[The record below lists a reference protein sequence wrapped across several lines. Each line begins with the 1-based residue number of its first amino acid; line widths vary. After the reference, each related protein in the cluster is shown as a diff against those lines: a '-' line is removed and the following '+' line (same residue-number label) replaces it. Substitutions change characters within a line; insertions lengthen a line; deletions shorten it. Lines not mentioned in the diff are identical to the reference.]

1 MKDGVILRVNKP
13 ARMGIDDA
21 SLYPCSLACRAACV
35 RRCYEKQA
43 CYEIGCYENGTRG
56 SLAGL
61 FPLATLSPCCLPRGL
76 RSALL
81 RKASVLR
88 NWLLRKWDARQPSSA
103 FSRSQHFP
111 ECNGPRYLLEQR
123 RIWLMLQSRV
133 LLHCCVLRMCA
144 ETNFSHPIPE
154 ICC

>member
-1 MKDGVILRVNKP
+1 MKDGVILRVSEP

-61 FPLATLSPCCLPRGL
+61 FPLATLSPCCLPRAL

-111 ECNGPRYLLEQR
+111 ECNGPRYLLQQR
-123 RIWLMLQSRV
+123 RISG
-133 LLHCCVLRMCA
+133 
-144 ETNFSHPIPE
+144 
-154 ICC
+154 